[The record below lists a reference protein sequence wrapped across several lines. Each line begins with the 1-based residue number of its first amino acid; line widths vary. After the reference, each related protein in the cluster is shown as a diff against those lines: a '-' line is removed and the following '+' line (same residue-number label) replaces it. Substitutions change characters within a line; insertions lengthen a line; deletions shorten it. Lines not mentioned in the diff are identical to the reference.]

1 MGSGAGVGEACVPS
15 SMPCAEHAH
24 RTARQHA
31 HAACRVRCVHGISYM
46 PHAHATLHDMHMHIH
61 AHAACAFLLQRATY
75 DEYGISYMRYMPH
88 AHAHAAW
95 RLS

>member
-1 MGSGAGVGEACVPS
+1 
-15 SMPCAEHAH
+15 
-24 RTARQHA
+24 
-31 HAACRVRCVHGISYM
+31 
-46 PHAHATLHDMHMHIH
+46 MHMHIH